1 MNELNEVYASY
12 DSKNR
17 EYSKEEYAEYK
28 KKEKQEV
35 YNLID
40 KTEERVVTNGEE
52 LKKYLDTQSKFDQ
65 YSVGNAMLV
74 LAQMPNAT
82 QLRDYNGWQNVGGYV
97 KKSPKK
103 VKILEPAD
111 SYMREDGTVGT
122 NYNVKKVYDI
132 TQVNIKDRARQMK
145 YDNKILLKL
154 FLQSSNAKVEVVDY
168 IPNTDKKAMY
178 DMNNDT
184 LYIAKGAE
192 APSIFY
198 EVTQEIAMQEIGE
211 DTLKSYCV
219 SYMLCKKYNIDV
231 SNYNFE
237 NVAISMQSMDAKQIR
252 EELEPIRNAMENI
265 NSRITENIKQLAR
278 ESKAKER

>member
-1 MNELNEVYASY
+1 MSEFEEVFNSY
-12 DSKNR
+12 NSGNKQ
-17 EYSKEEYAEYK
+17 YSKEEYAEYK

-40 KTEERVVTNGEE
+40 KTAEKVVTNGEE

-97 KKSPKK
+97 KKSPKE

-132 TQVNIKDRARQMK
+132 TQVNIKDRARQMR

-168 IPNTDKKAMY
+168 IPNTDKKL
-178 DMNNDT
+178 T
-184 LYIAKGAE
+184 K
-192 APSIFY
+192 
-198 EVTQEIAMQEIGE
+198 
-211 DTLKSYCV
+211 
-219 SYMLCKKYNIDV
+219 
-231 SNYNFE
+231 
-237 NVAISMQSMDAKQIR
+237 
-252 EELEPIRNAMENI
+252 
-265 NSRITENIKQLAR
+265 
-278 ESKAKER
+278 